1 MIAYNKRLVMEN
13 NAQGLDFTLEQE
25 HEVVP
30 VLSGVAEYAAD
41 AWTAWRTAFREV
53 IKLQCNTTDVDSQ
66 YRLGVWQRLGSGNFA
81 DASQQG
87 ALDAVTYYKSVNGD
101 FAELR
106 KTYEWDW
113 LLNYY
118 NILTAN

>member
-1 MIAYNKRLVMEN
+1 MEN
-13 NAQGLDFTLEQE
+13 NAEGLDFTLEQE

-53 IKLQCNTTDVDSQ
+53 IKLQCNTTDVESQ
-66 YRLGVWQRLGSGNFA
+66 YRLGIWQRPGTGKFA

-106 KTYEWDW
+106 KTYEWEW
-113 LLNYY
+113 LLTYY
-118 NILTAN
+118 NLVYRIT